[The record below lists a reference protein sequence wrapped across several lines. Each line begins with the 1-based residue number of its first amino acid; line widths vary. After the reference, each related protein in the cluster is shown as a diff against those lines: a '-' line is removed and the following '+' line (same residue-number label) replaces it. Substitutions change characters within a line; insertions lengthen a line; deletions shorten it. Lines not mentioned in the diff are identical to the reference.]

1 MKENNRIVFLGG
13 DLRQCYMVRK
23 LVEKGYLVATYGLDI
38 EGQYDLIYRASSLKS
53 ALNFGNIIVCPVP
66 VSHDKIVITSEQ
78 KLDDLTVE
86 NLVNNLNSNHIFFGG
101 VVLPIIKE
109 ACENKQI
116 PCYDLMEMEPV
127 SIKNAIAT
135 AEGTIV
141 EAIRQ
146 STINLHGSSCLVL
159 GYGRCAKILADKLK
173 GLQADTTICARS
185 DEALAY
191 ADALGFKTLPIKK
204 LPQVISEYS
213 FIFNTIPYRILD
225 EPLIKLIK
233 KEAII
238 IDIASKPGG
247 TDFEACERLGIRA
260 SLCLGLPG
268 KYAPETSAE
277 ILNNVILS
285 HHL

>member
-23 LVEKGYLVATYGLDI
+23 LVAKGYLVATYGLEI

-66 VSHDKIVITSEQ
+66 VSHDKVVITSEQ
-78 KLDDLTVE
+78 KLEDLTIE
-86 NLVNNLNSNHIFFGG
+86 NLINNLNSNHVFFGG
-101 VVLPIIKE
+101 VVLPKIKE
-109 ACENKQI
+109 ACESKQI
-116 PCYDLMEMEPV
+116 PWYDFMQMDPV

-173 GLQADTTICARS
+173 GLQAGVTICARS
-185 DEALAY
+185 EEALSY
-191 ADALGFKTLPIKK
+191 ANALGFQTVPLNE
-204 LPQVISEYS
+204 LSASISKYS
-213 FIFNTIPYRILD
+213 FLFNTIPSMVLD
-225 EPLIKLIK
+225 ETLIKQLN
-233 KEAII
+233 KEVIL

-247 TDFEACERLGIRA
+247 TDFEACKKYGVRA

-268 KYAPETSAE
+268 KYAPETSAD

-285 HHL
+285 HNY

>member
-23 LVEKGYLVATYGLDI
+23 LVAKGYLIATYGLEI

-66 VSHDKIVITSEQ
+66 VSHDKVMITSDQ
-78 KLDDLTVE
+78 KLEDLTVE
-86 NLVNNLNSNHIFFGG
+86 NLINNLNSNHIFFGG
-101 VVLPIIKE
+101 VVLLKIQE
-109 ACENKQI
+109 ACNSKQI
-116 PCYDLMEMEPV
+116 PWYDFMKMEPV

-141 EAIRQ
+141 EAIKQ

-173 GLQADTTICARS
+173 GFQSNVTICARS

-191 ADALGFKTLPIKK
+191 ADALGFHTLQLSKLSESIK
-204 LPQVISEYS
+204 EYS
-213 FIFNTIPYRILD
+213 FIFNTIPSMVLD
-225 EPLIKLIK
+225 EILIKQLN
-233 KEAII
+233 KEVIL

-247 TDFEACERLGIRA
+247 TDFEACKKYGIRA

-268 KYAPETSAE
+268 KYAPETSAD
-277 ILNNVILS
+277 ILINVILS
-285 HHL
+285 HNF

>member
-23 LVEKGYLVATYGLDI
+23 LVAQGYLVATYGLEI

-66 VSHDKIVITSEQ
+66 ISHDKVMITCEQ
-78 KLDDLTVE
+78 KLEDLTVE
-86 NLVNNLNSNHIFFGG
+86 NLLNNLNENHILFGG
-101 VVLPIIKE
+101 VVYSAIQE
-109 ACENKQI
+109 ACNSKQV
-116 PCYDLMEMEPV
+116 PWHDFMQMESV

-146 STINLHGSSCLVL
+146 SKINLHGSSCLIL
-159 GYGRCAKILADKLK
+159 GYGRCAKVLADKLK
-173 GLQADTTICARS
+173 GLQANVTICARS
-185 DEALAY
+185 EEALAY
-191 ADALGFKTLPIKK
+191 ADALGFQTLPLKELSQSITK
-204 LPQVISEYS
+204 YS
-213 FIFNTIPYRILD
+213 FLFNTIPYMVLD
-225 EPLIKLIK
+225 EPLIKQLN
-233 KEAII
+233 KEVII

-247 TDFEACERLGIRA
+247 TDFEACKEYGIRA

-268 KYAPETSAE
+268 KYAPETSAD

-285 HHL
+285 VTD